1 MVQPIHGNDQLF
13 LDGFG
18 TLLQSGAEP
27 EDVLERAR
35 ALGHVTL
42 VLARALVPPANE
54 NGERPEPASGG
65 GAEARFRMGGR

>member
-1 MVQPIHGNDQLF
+1 MVQPIRGNDQLF

-18 TLLQSGAEP
+18 TLLQSRAEP

-42 VLARALVPPANE
+42 VLAAALVRPANE
-54 NGERPEPASGG
+54 NGDEPSPAVGRAP
-65 GAEARFRMGGR
+65 GADVGSNSR